1 MVTPAAAS
9 LDLRLGADPGEGA
22 DGSRCEEPRLATR
35 WDDGDAAR
43 LPDVRRDLADDLR
56 GRDSQ
61 RARERRRGAH
71 RKLHGLGEP
80 ARLTE
85 LADHAAEIEVALIE
99 PRALDPRDRLTDRR
113 PDGVRVLAV
122 ERVPRPHEHD
132 LRAPPESLRR
142 AHRGVDAEP
151 ARVVVRGGNDP
162 AAMRISAHD
171 ERKLAQGG
179 VLELLH
185 CGVERVEVQMREDR
199 HAHQGYGSRVIV
211 STPPPPT
218 LVVPAAHQVSYGIV
232 RGVAAPGARR
242 LIVRID
248 GKVRRTRG
256 TSTTG
261 VRRRSGSPARAAHG
275 PRRDRRRARTRQPGR
290 LSATSTGC
298 RRTARPR
305 LRAARLDRP
314 LQRSLRELADGFG
327 RTSAIYVQDL
337 TTGQGAAWNA
347 RATFP
352 AASTLKLAIAVTAL
366 AHLDGPPRH
375 GSTLDG
381 LFRTM
386 LVYSDNG
393 SANRIE
399 TLIGGSTSGGSALV
413 NATMRAIGLERT
425 EMYGGYI
432 LNTSLDPFRGLAS
445 AGIPLAVD
453 DQASWGRGKT
463 TTAYD
468 LARLAR
474 AVWLASG
481 GLGPL
486 RTAVPGFAPGEA
498 RYLLRVLADVRD
510 HAKLDRL
517 FGARSGV
524 KVFHKAG
531 WIGTARHD
539 NGLVVWRGGIFVAT
553 VMTYRSGGAG
563 VSSDV
568 LAGRVAATARE
579 AVRDRCTA
587 DA

>member
-1 MVTPAAAS
+1 M
-9 LDLRLGADPGEGA
+9 
-22 DGSRCEEPRLATR
+22 
-35 WDDGDAAR
+35 
-43 LPDVRRDLADDLR
+43 
-56 GRDSQ
+56 
-61 RARERRRGAH
+61 
-71 RKLHGLGEP
+71 
-80 ARLTE
+80 
-85 LADHAAEIEVALIE
+85 
-99 PRALDPRDRLTDRR
+99 
-113 PDGVRVLAV
+113 
-122 ERVPRPHEHD
+122 PRPHEHD
-132 LRAPPESLRR
+132 LGAPPESLRR
-142 AHRGVDAEP
+142 AHRGVDPEP
-151 ARVVVRGGNDP
+151 ARVVVRGGDDP
-162 AAMRISAHD
+162 TAVRISAHD
-171 ERKLAQGG
+171 ERKRAQGR

-185 CGVERVEVQMREDR
+185 CGVERVEVQVREDR

-218 LVVPAAHQVSYGIV
+218 LVVPAPHQVSYGIV

-248 GKVRRTRG
+248 GKVRRKEVLRRRTFVVDLNLPLGPHTVRVETVDTRG
-256 TSTTG
+256 RVSGTTVSDVYG
-261 VRRRSGSPARAAHG
+261 LP
-275 PRRDRRRARTRQPGR
+275 
-290 LSATSTGC
+290 
-298 RRTARPR
+298 RTARPR

-327 RTSAIYVQDL
+327 RTSAMYVQDL
-337 TTGQGAAWNA
+337 TTGRGAAWNA

-413 NATMRAIGLERT
+413 NATMRAIGLEHT

-445 AGIPLAVD
+445 TGIPLAVD

-539 NGLVVWRGGIFVAT
+539 NGLVVSRGGIFVAT

-568 LAGRVAATARE
+568 LAGRVAATARKRFAT
-579 AVRDRCTA
+579 AVR
-587 DA
+587 